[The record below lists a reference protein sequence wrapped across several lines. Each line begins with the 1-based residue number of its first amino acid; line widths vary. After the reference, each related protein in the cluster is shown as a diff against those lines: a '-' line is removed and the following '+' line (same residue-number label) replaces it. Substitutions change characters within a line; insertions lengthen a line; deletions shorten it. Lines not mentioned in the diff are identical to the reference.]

1 MRVHAEPDPKYYA
14 ISNCTGIRIYR
25 ITGKSYLRQ
34 IRNGSQKEK
43 NNTNFWAKN
52 KFTVDPGK
60 RPLVQNQHHFKD
72 VYNNQNKKIS
82 KLW

>member
-14 ISNCTGIRIYR
+14 FSNCIRIHR

-43 NNTNFWAKN
+43 NNKDFWAKN
-52 KFTVDPGK
+52 KFTVDLGK

-72 VYNNQNKKIS
+72 VYNIRNKKIS